1 MNIAGA
7 VERRRVRREP
17 MDTATLAGDATPPP
31 KDSSDP
37 GHRQLVRSL
46 IVACLAAG
54 AWLVV
59 HAP

>member
-1 MNIAGA
+1 M
-7 VERRRVRREP
+7 E
-17 MDTATLAGDATPPP
+17 TATLAGDVAAPP
-31 KDSSDP
+31 KDSADP

-59 HAP
+59 HSP

>member
-1 MNIAGA
+1 
-7 VERRRVRREP
+7 
-17 MDTATLAGDATPPP
+17 MDTATLAGDVAAPPTN
-31 KDSSDP
+31 SMDP

>member
-1 MNIAGA
+1 
-7 VERRRVRREP
+7 
-17 MDTATLAGDATPPP
+17 MDTATLASDVAAPAKDAA
-31 KDSSDP
+31 DP
-37 GHRQLVRSL
+37 GHRRLVRSL